1 MNYFNNIPAFFA
13 KSDSLA
19 SFTFFFTEAITILA
33 TDLAC

>member
-1 MNYFNNIPAFFA
+1 MKYVKNIPAFFA

-19 SFTFFFTEAITILA
+19 SFTFFLTEAITILA